1 MSITKV
7 GVGEQVGGAARI
19 KGLPPSVVS
28 VHNLATTV
36 TTAPGYA
43 ISEPIPVLAGDVLVI
58 IGFGATRPNPV
69 LSADVDGDPATL
81 IYDETLSSFTA
92 VGVAWWRA
100 DAAGTVVAT
109 MEFTNGG
116 GGTNMQVLLC
126 RGLARSGSPI
136 LIDPDDYAKIGT
148 SGSTQTLPGVTLV
161 TPGIA
166 LFFATIDDDNTLAWS
181 GDGWVS
187 AFSYKWGTSRTLAAA
202 YKVMVEPGG
211 TGDVSWTMSASDSG
225 AARRMALKA

>member
-1 MSITKV
+1 MSITRV
-7 GVGEQVGGAARI
+7 GIGEQVGGVARI

-28 VHNLATTV
+28 VHSLATSV

-43 ISEPIPVLAGDVLVI
+43 ISEPISVIAGDVLLI

-81 IYDETLSSFTA
+81 IYDETLASFTA

-100 DAAGTVVAT
+100 NAAGTVVAT

-116 GGTNMQVLLC
+116 GGTNMQVLVC

-136 LIDPDDYAKIGT
+136 QIDPDDLDKT
-148 SGSTQTLPGVTLV
+148 PTNFSTQTIPGFTL
-161 TPGIA
+161 TSPGIA
-166 LFFATIDDDNTLAWS
+166 VCFATIDDDNTLTW
-181 GDGWVS
+181 GGVGWET
-187 AFSYKWGTSRTLAAA
+187 AFSFKWGTSRTLAAA
-202 YKVMVEPGG
+202 YKIMLEPGA
-211 TGDVSWTMSASDSG
+211 TGDATWIMSASDSG